1 MVLWPWLVVLATE
14 KAAIKCWSCIA
25 SGIITNKT
33 KQKRTIAMMIEAKFL
48 QSKSLRFGLRK
59 TKWNCYNNCLSF
71 PWMQYHRRCCWMQKL
86 FEYFNNKGKL
96 KLDTCDSRVFILDWT
111 CATDQM
117 GKGKKAGAF
126 TQLPFTTIWSI
137 NQETTRLEE
146 WGRERRQAGRGSHE
160 VDG

>member
-1 MVLWPWLVVLATE
+1 MFQQPVLSLVLTTQKYCYLIPMLVSYHKSCWLRQ
-14 KAAIKCWSCIA
+14 S
-25 SGIITNKT
+25 
-33 KQKRTIAMMIEAKFL
+33 FL
-48 QSKSLRFGLRK
+48 QNKSLRFGLRK

-71 PWMQYHRRCCWMQKL
+71 PWMQYHRRCCWIQKL

-111 CATDQM
+111 CATDQI

-146 WGRERRQAGRGSHE
+146 WGSERRQARRGSHE